1 MFSKLKKVLFC
12 VSVISVT
19 GCSALLQDKTELTPE
34 NIQARE
40 ILYES
45 TKNYSSLI
53 SLYRDVLKVNEDP
66 MIRYKLANNYYLKG
80 DSESSLLYL
89 DPLLSI
95 NTPLAEQAR
104 ILQAKNFIQLG
115 KYHDTVNIT
124 DSILSISP
132 KNGEAYNLRGIALA
146 QLGKLQDAYIN
157 IKKAR
162 ELFINDT
169 TAINNLSMLSII
181 NGDYH
186 NAVSLLL
193 PQYLNGSKE
202 PRLLHNLVFSLV
214 KAGNIDYAKSIIMKE
229 NLNTSPDDLIEA
241 LKKTERLS
249 KAVAK

>member
-1 MFSKLKKVLFC
+1 MFSKFKKVLFC
-12 VSVISVT
+12 VSIISVT
-19 GCSALLQDKTELTPE
+19 GCSTLLQNKGELTPE
-34 NIQARE
+34 NIQSRE

-45 TKNYSSLI
+45 TKNYNSLI

-89 DPLLSI
+89 DPLLSM
-95 NTPLAEQAR
+95 NSPLTEQSR

-115 KYHDTVNIT
+115 KYQEAVNT
-124 DSILSISP
+124 ADSILSVSP
-132 KNGEAYNLRGIALA
+132 RNGEAYNLRGIALA
-146 QLGKLQDAYIN
+146 QLGKLKDAHIN
-157 IKKAR
+157 IQKAR

-181 NGDYH
+181 NGDYR

-193 PQYLNGSKE
+193 PQYLNGTKE
-202 PRLLHNLVFSLV
+202 SRLLHNLVFALV
-214 KAGNIDYAKSIIMKE
+214 KSGDIDYAKSIIVKE

-249 KAVAK
+249 KSVAK